1 MRHLSAGQQCE
12 HVDTRF
18 IDGAFTK
25 IPCQV
30 KHLSRVDGK
39 PQQLVPCKD
48 GRSVRFM
55 CLKHAGPIVG
65 LSRRPVKNKPAPEE
79 QLKLDFLGGDDVE
92 N

>member
-1 MRHLSAGQQCE
+1 MMRNLIAGQQCE
-12 HVDTRF
+12 HVDHRF
-18 IDGAFTK
+18 VDGALVK

-48 GRSVRFM
+48 GRAVRFM

-65 LSRRPVKNKPAPEE
+65 LSRRPVRNKAAPEE
-79 QLKLDFLGGDDVE
+79 QIGMVFE
-92 N
+92 